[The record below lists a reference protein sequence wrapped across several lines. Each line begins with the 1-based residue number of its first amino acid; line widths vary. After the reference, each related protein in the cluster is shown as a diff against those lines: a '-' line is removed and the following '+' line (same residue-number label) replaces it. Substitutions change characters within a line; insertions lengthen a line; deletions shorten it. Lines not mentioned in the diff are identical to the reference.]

1 MSSKRSGKELQNK
14 NIEQLDPGLST
25 CLNLRSRLEQGQ
37 AAFPPSSKSALRL
50 TGLQT
55 TICPLLGPGGCLTL
69 HRQRMKAVP
78 FGRLSVLGLGFHG
91 KMVMGKWLA
100 LVLPGIRRHPPG
112 ALSQDS
118 GLAAWGCSDVLGCP
132 ETADGGCGRA
142 RMAAGGRGA
151 VCPLARPP

>member
-69 HRQRMKAVP
+69 HRQRMKVVP

-100 LVLPGIRRHPPG
+100 LVPHPHSWHTCHRYIGPKFKCQRSLRPDTD
-112 ALSQDS
+112 LS
-118 GLAAWGCSDVLGCP
+118 
-132 ETADGGCGRA
+132 CGHQW
-142 RMAAGGRGA
+142 
-151 VCPLARPP
+151 VFTPLF